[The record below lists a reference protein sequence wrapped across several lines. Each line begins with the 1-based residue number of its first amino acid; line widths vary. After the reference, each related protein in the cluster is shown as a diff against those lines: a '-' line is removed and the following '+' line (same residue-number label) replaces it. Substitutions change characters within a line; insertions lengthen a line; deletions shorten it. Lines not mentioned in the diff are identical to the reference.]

1 MERNMV
7 DMLTLVKIAKKNN
20 INIDNVS
27 EFALE
32 FYYEAGM
39 IELLRD
45 IAELQLETVVAE
57 ETKKTKEARTNQ
69 EKYFKELLSNL
80 KPQEAEML
88 REYEDLFSHEMGL
101 SEGDNFIEGF
111 VRGYRYS
118 KSKIVHEM

>member
-1 MERNMV
+1 MKRQMAE
-7 DMLTLVKIAKKNN
+7 TFTIIKIANKNKVSL
-20 INIDNVS
+20 DNA
-27 EFALE
+27 EFGLE
-32 FYYEAGM
+32 CYQAGM
-39 IELLRD
+39 VELLRD
-45 IAELQLETVVAE
+45 IAELQLENVVAV

-88 REYEDLFSHEMGL
+88 REYEDLFSREMGL

-111 VRGYRYS
+111 VHGYRYL